1 MKYRNELKYLISDNE
16 VEVLDR
22 QLGTFMHIDENAK
35 NGRYTISSLYF
46 DDLFDENYYDVDD
59 GVDLKKKYRIRI
71 YDHSSG
77 FIRLE
82 AKQKKNALAY
92 KKSCP
97 LTLKE
102 AEILMSGKDLRQ
114 IASRD
119 PVISEL
125 LYKIQ
130 SQLYRPCIIV
140 EYERIPYVYDA
151 GNVRI
156 TLDTNISSS
165 TDTEFFFLF
174 FRFRRPIL
182 AQGMQ
187 LLEVKYDEFL
197 PGFIYDF
204 LNDMRLEQI
213 SFSKYYLCRK
223 YNVMGGSI
231 L

>member
-16 VEVLDR
+16 VKVLEK
-22 QLGTFMHIDENAK
+22 QLGAFMRIDANAK
-35 NGRYTISSLYF
+35 EGRYTISSLYF

-59 GVDLKKKYRIRI
+59 GIDLKKKYRIRI
-71 YDHSSG
+71 YDHSTD

-97 LTLKE
+97 LHLEE
-102 AEILMSGKDLRQ
+102 AKILMSGKGLRN
-114 IASRD
+114 IRNND
-119 PVISEL
+119 PVMNEL

-130 SQLYRPCIIV
+130 SELYHPCIIV

-165 TDTEFFFLF
+165 TDVDHFFEEA
-174 FRFRRPIL
+174 RFRRPIL
-182 AQGMQ
+182 PEGIQ